1 MEISSTVSSQAASL
15 AQQKAGDAVGIK
27 VLEKAMDI
35 QGSSALELVES
46 ASQPSSENLPSH
58 LGQNINVTA

>member
-1 MEISSTVSSQAASL
+1 MEISSSVSSQTTSL
-15 AQQKAGDAVGIK
+15 AQQKVGDAVGIK

-46 ASQPSSENLPSH
+46 TSQPSSENLPSH
-58 LGQNINVTA
+58 LGQNINFTA